1 MDGGHATSPHTAL
14 DSSALRCFFLYSEL
28 KINAPNNTILS
39 LSAFILAAVLVRE
52 LKKVDDKELII
63 DVQRPAWREQSVL
76 SPFKPYKGSY
86 RIYFRSDS
94 CKFEIC
100 AGEDSGEWNFNV

>member
-1 MDGGHATSPHTAL
+1 MKKIRAQKVGNLVCMTTKNLLFKEEKISFSADGGEHATSPDTAL

-63 DVQRPAWREQSVL
+63 DVQRPA
-76 SPFKPYKGSY
+76 
-86 RIYFRSDS
+86 
-94 CKFEIC
+94 
-100 AGEDSGEWNFNV
+100 